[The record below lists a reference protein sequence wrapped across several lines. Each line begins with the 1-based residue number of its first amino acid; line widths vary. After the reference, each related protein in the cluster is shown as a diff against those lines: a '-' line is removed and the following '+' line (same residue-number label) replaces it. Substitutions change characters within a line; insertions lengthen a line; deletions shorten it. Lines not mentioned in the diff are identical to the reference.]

1 LIYFKSIVAGIVAA
15 VAVAVLWILAVF
27 VFPIL
32 IPLIMSRVSGSGGIG
47 IVSIGSGSILIA
59 ALGGFVS
66 GFYWQF
72 RRLSKRRT
80 INQ

>member
-1 LIYFKSIVAGIVAA
+1 MIYLKSIVAGIVAA

-47 IVSIGSGSILIA
+47 IVSIGSDSILIA
-59 ALGGFVS
+59 ALVGFVS

-72 RRLSKRRT
+72 RRLSTRRT
-80 INQ
+80 TSR